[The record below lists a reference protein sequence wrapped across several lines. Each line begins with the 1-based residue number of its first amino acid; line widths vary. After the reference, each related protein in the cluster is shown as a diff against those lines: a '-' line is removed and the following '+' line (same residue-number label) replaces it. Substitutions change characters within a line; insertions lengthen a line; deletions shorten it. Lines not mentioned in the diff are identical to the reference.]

1 MISDIAIVL
10 LFIAASLASIRLLRG
25 PALAD
30 RIIALDVILVSL
42 MGAIAIRAAATSDTT
57 YLGIVSL
64 IAIVA
69 FTATVAL
76 SRFIEQTG
84 QS

>member
-1 MISDIAIVL
+1 MIADIAIAL
-10 LFIAASLASIRLLRG
+10 LFVAAFLASIRLLRG
-25 PALAD
+25 PSLAD
-30 RIIALDVILVSL
+30 RIIALDVMLVSL
-42 MGAIAIRAAATSDTT
+42 MGAIAIRAAATSDTA

-69 FTATVAL
+69 FTATVTL

-84 QS
+84 QP